1 MKLRGD
7 RTERGASLIEAS
19 ILIPLLLTLAIGLSE
34 IGFLI
39 IDYMTVSNAAREGAR
54 AGAAAANY
62 DEVGVDA
69 DDLILESVEQAIC
82 NLKYGHLVSVSI
94 FQADSN
100 GEPTGLINRFVE
112 APGGLICDSPGT
124 GIICD
129 DVSGTCPGPWA
140 PQDRS
145 RDPGGLDVLGV
156 EVVFSHQDVT
166 GLFPLVRREYSEAAI
181 MQIEPDTR
189 GGQ

>member
-1 MKLRGD
+1 MSLRKD

-19 ILIPLLLTLAIGLSE
+19 ILIPLLLVLAIGLSE
-34 IGFLI
+34 IGFLV

-54 AGAAAANY
+54 TGAAAANY
-62 DEVGVDA
+62 NEGGVDA
-69 DDLILESVEQAIC
+69 DDLILESVEQAVC
-82 NLKYGHLVSVSI
+82 NLKYGQLVSVSI

-100 GEPTGLINRFVE
+100 GEPTGMINRFIP
-112 APGGLICDSPGT
+112 APGGLICNSPGT
-124 GIICD
+124 GIVCAPG
-129 DVSGTCPGPWA
+129 SCPGPWA
-140 PQDRS
+140 PANRS
-145 RDPGGLDVLGV
+145 RDPGALDVLGV

-166 GLFPLVRREYSEAAI
+166 GLFPMVDREYSETAI